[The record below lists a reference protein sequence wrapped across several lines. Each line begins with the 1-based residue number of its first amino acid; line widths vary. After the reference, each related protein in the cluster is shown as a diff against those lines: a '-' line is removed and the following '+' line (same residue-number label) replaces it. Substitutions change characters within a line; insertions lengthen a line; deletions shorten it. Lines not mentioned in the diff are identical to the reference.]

1 MQQPGREKTKK
12 EQFLDNLAGF
22 LQKNRIFFLSFL
34 IAIALFF
41 IVFAIASEIRNRRI
55 EESTIMAE
63 ELQKQYEDWSENM
76 DKEEAEQPADIGET
90 AKELI
95 SQADSILEKYPNL
108 YAAQRAHYI
117 KANVYYKKGEWSSAA
132 EAFITLQE
140 RFPKSYLAPIALHI
154 AAIASEEMDEID
166 RALELHNQILSNY
179 ASTYPDTPRSIFT
192 IGRLY
197 EDKGQYEEAKKQ
209 YNTLINEY
217 TPSNWTN
224 LARDRI
230 IYLQSK
236 GLISL

>member
-12 EQFLDNLAGF
+12 EQFLDSLAGF

-41 IVFAIASEIRNRRI
+41 IIFAIASEVKNRRI
-55 EESTIMAE
+55 EESTIMVE
-63 ELQKQYEDWSENM
+63 ELQKQFEKWSENM
-76 DKEEAEQPADIGET
+76 DKEEAEQPEDMGET
-90 AKELI
+90 DKELI
-95 SQADSILEKYPNL
+95 AEADSILEKYPNL
-108 YAAQRAHYI
+108 YAAQRALYI
-117 KANVYYKKGEWSSAA
+117 KGNVYYKKSEWSSAA
-132 EAFITLQE
+132 EVFILLQE

-166 RALELHNQILSNY
+166 RALKLHNQIISSY
-179 ASTYPDTPRSIFT
+179 ASMYPDTPRSIFT

-197 EDKGQYEEAKKQ
+197 EHKEQYEEAKEQ

-217 TPSNWTN
+217 TSSNWTK

-236 GLISL
+236 GLIS